1 MNNMM
6 SNTMSNVKSANK
18 YAQPTPWPRWQ
29 IANEK
34 GHLQQHKTKK
44 NSTASIPQAITQEKI
59 KCNEEYKTK
68 KNSKA
73 KYQT

>member
-6 SNTMSNVKSANK
+6 SNTMSNVKVSINTHDQRHDQGDK
-18 YAQPTPWPRWQ
+18 
-29 IANEK
+29 
-34 GHLQQHKTKK
+34 QQMKNATYNNTRPKK
-44 NSTASIPQAITQEKI
+44 NSTTSIPQAITQEKI

>member
-1 MNNMM
+1 MKNATYNN
-6 SNTMSNVKSANK
+6 TRQKK
-18 YAQPTPWPRWQ
+18 ITLPQY
-29 IANEK
+29 
-34 GHLQQHKTKK
+34 HK
-44 NSTASIPQAITQEKI
+44 AITQEKI

>member
-1 MNNMM
+1 MKNTTYNN
-6 SNTMSNVKSANK
+6 TR
-18 YAQPTPWPRWQ
+18 Q
-29 IANEK
+29 
-34 GHLQQHKTKK
+34 KK

>member
-1 MNNMM
+1 MHDQRHDQGDKQQMKNATYNN
-6 SNTMSNVKSANK
+6 TRQKK
-18 YAQPTPWPRWQ
+18 ITLPQY
-29 IANEK
+29 
-34 GHLQQHKTKK
+34 HK
-44 NSTASIPQAITQEKI
+44 AITQEKI